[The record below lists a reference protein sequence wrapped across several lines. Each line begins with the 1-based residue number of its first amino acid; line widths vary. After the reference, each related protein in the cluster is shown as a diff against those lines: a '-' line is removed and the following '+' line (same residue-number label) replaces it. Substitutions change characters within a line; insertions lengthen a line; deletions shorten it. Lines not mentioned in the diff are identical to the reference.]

1 MRMPVFR
8 RAFLQRHE
16 KVRMR
21 KIVPVLGAALIQM
34 MAGAAFA
41 QSSGEVDPAQGKAPP
56 VARTTPAER
65 SEART
70 DRRATGG
77 KAARGP
83 QLGEGQANP
92 VTAPSEPRAERRA
105 AAAKRR
111 AANSTANKEGKFN
124 RGGNNDAPE
133 RQKP

>member
-1 MRMPVFR
+1 
-8 RAFLQRHE
+8 
-16 KVRMR
+16 MR
-21 KIVPVLGAALIQM
+21 KIVPLLGAALIQV

-41 QSSGEVDPAQGKAPP
+41 QSSGEVDPTQGKAPP

-70 DRRATGG
+70 DRRATGSN
-77 KAARGP
+77 AARGP
-83 QLGEGQANP
+83 QMGEGQANP
-92 VTAPSEPRAERRA
+92 VTAPSQPRADRRS

-111 AANSTANKEGKFN
+111 AANSAANKEGKFS